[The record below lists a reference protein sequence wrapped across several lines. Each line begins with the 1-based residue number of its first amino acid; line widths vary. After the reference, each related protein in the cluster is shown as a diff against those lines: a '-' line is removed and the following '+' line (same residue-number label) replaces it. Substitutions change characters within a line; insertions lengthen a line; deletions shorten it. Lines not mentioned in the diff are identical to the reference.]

1 MKKAFYVFVFLIF
14 VFMIAFVVVRN
25 SEIKEQNLSNNEVI
39 QENQEEGGEEQAKFA
54 LLDGRQCFSYAHEVS
69 PEEPYTVNE
78 FLDITITGNE
88 VKGTKSGTQSGPDMT
103 NGYQGNISGTVQGEN
118 INAIYSY
125 IIEGSEGKE
134 AEIYRTS
141 LTGLEK
147 LRYPL
152 IESGDELVPDTSK
165 EFSIMSYARV
175 PCEASN

>member
-1 MKKAFYVFVFLIF
+1 MKKAFYVFVFLVLVF
-14 VFMIAFVVVRN
+14 VVAFVVVRN
-25 SEIKEQNLSNNEVI
+25 SETKEQNLPNDEMT
-39 QENQEEGGEEQAKFA
+39 QENKEEEGEGQAKFA
-54 LLDGRQCFSYAHEVS
+54 LLDGRQCFSYAHEAS

-78 FLDITITGNE
+78 FLDITITGDE
-88 VKGTKSGTQSGPDMT
+88 VTGTKSGTQSGPDMT

-118 INAIYSY
+118 INAVYSY
-125 IIEGSEGKE
+125 MIEGSEGKE
-134 AEIYRTS
+134 VEIYRTS

-165 EFSIMSYARV
+165 EFSLVSYARV